1 MKLGLDIGN
10 STVKGA
16 LLDDENTLIANIK
29 FPSVV
34 TKVADSKYLSYP
46 YEEDFYIQVVD
57 SALEL

>member
-34 TKVADSKYLSYP
+34 TKVADFEISFIS
-46 YEEDFYIQVVD
+46 I
-57 SALEL
+57 